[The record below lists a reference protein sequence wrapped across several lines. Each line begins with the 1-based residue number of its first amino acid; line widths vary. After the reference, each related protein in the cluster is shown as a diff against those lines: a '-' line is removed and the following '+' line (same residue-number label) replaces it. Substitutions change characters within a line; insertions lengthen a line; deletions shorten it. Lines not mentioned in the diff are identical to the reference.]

1 MSVTK
6 TTWILEMSS
15 RADFRPK
22 RIDVAGLEVREVV
35 RPSASFN
42 WFLHQAVGTDFRWG
56 GRHEWGEAEWTSWV
70 NQPELETWVAY
81 IDGAP
86 AGYCETIGH
95 EDGSVRIHHFGLLP
109 GFIGQGLG
117 GHFLSIAV
125 ERAWDRGANRVWL
138 TTCSHDHKHAM
149 KNYLDR
155 GFRVVEERTTPG
167 NGARSAVIFT
177 SGQLEDV

>member
-56 GRHEWGEAEWTSWV
+56 SRHDWGEAEWTSWV

-86 AGYCETIGH
+86 AGYCETLGH

-117 GHFLSIAV
+117 GHFLSVAV
-125 ERAWDRGANRVWL
+125 ERAWDRGASRVWL

-177 SGQLEDV
+177 SGQPEDV